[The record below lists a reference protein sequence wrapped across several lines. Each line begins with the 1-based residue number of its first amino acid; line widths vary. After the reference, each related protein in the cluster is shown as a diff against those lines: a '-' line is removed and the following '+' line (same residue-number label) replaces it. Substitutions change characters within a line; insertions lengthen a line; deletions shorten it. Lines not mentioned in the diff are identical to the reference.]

1 MFTVISVLSCALLL
15 TACSSNNSQ
24 QSGVAENS
32 VKPSSA
38 SSENVFSSSEEVSD
52 VGNPFDT
59 SSENV
64 SSSLPSEELSD
75 AGNPFEIPSDDVSS
89 SLSSEEISSDTSEV
103 GEILTYKDFEYQKGN
118 DEDNGVTITK
128 YTGSD
133 ANVSIPEK
141 IDGTDVTI
149 LGDSA
154 FAENKSIKS
163 VTIPKTVVII
173 DNDTFADCLNLQ
185 NVTFEKNSSLR
196 SIYANSFYNT
206 AITQFTVPESC
217 TGIGKDSFMLCKNLK
232 DFYVLGNTTKFS
244 KNFVLTINVTV
255 HAYRNSQ
262 AAKQLSPLHGYK
274 FEALDDVSE

>member
-1 MFTVISVLSCALLL
+1 MFTVISVLSCTLLL
-15 TACSSNNSQ
+15 TACSSNSQQ

-52 VGNPFDT
+52 VGNPF
-59 SSENV
+59 
-64 SSSLPSEELSD
+64 
-75 AGNPFEIPSDDVSS
+75 EIPSDDVSS

-103 GEILTYKDFEYQKGN
+103 GETLTYKDFEYQKGN

-141 IDGTDVTI
+141 IDGINVTI

-163 VTIPKTVVII
+163 VTIPKTVIFI
-173 DNDTFADCLNLQ
+173 DNSSFENCSNLQ
-185 NVTFEKNSSLR
+185 NIKFEQNSRLR
-196 SIYANSFYNT
+196 TINPEAFSFT
-206 AITQFTVPESC
+206 AISEFTVPKNC
-217 TGIGKDSFMLCKNLK
+217 TGVSNAFDCCSNLK
-232 DFYVLGNTTKFS
+232 KFYVLGLKTSFSGNFALPNTVTIYEY
-244 KNFVLTINVTV
+244 KN
-255 HAYRNSQ
+255 SE
-262 AAKQLSPLHGYK
+262 AAKQLSPLHGDTIVY
-274 FEALDDVSE
+274 LDDVSE